1 MLRTRMASFACFS
14 RPGQIFCLIMRWKKA
29 SVAICLGLTWL
40 SLGQVSR
47 AADDQRAR
55 EIVDRVARLFISQS
69 STATVE
75 MQITKEDLQRK
86 ISMQFWSL
94 DESNLLLRIRSPQ
107 EDAGTA
113 ILKVGNKIWYYLPK
127 ANRTVKIR
135 ASMMMS
141 SWMGSNFTLNDLVK
155 QSRLTDDYVI
165 ATSFEGQRDGVAVSE
180 YTLTPK
186 PAAVVVWGKITLEIR
201 QADRMPVWQR
211 YYDEDGKLVRELT
224 FSEYKTV
231 SGRLIP
237 TRLVMQSMDEAGKKA
252 VEQTTITYEKIIFD
266 EPISPEIFSLRK
278 LKQ

>member
-1 MLRTRMASFACFS
+1 
-14 RPGQIFCLIMRWKKA
+14 MRWKKG

-155 QSRLTDDYVI
+155 KSRLTDDYVI

-201 QADRMPVWQR
+201 QADRMPIWQR